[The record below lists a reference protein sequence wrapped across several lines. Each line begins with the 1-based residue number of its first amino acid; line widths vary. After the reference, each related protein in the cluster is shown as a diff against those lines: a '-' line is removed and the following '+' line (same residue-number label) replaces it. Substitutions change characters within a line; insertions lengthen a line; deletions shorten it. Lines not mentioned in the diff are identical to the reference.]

1 MRRILRDRRIYLALL
16 LLFAIAWPFLVG
28 QSAYYMGFFVAACI
42 YALSAVALNLLTGY
56 GGQVSVG
63 NGGFL
68 TIGAYAVGILTY
80 RFNAGI
86 WLTLPIA
93 GLGAAAIG
101 FVLGLPA
108 ARLRGHFLGI
118 VTLGFGIAVPVVALN
133 WDSLTNGYNGIEVSR
148 PPLLADDL
156 ELFYFVIFLTAILL
170 WMTTNIA
177 RSRMGRAFIAVR
189 DSEVAAMA
197 NGIDVAFYKTIM
209 FTISAFFTG
218 IAGGIYAYWIGFV
231 SPNDYTLL
239 TSFLLLAMI
248 VVGGLASIWG
258 AVTGAV
264 LLTVIPSLTESY
276 AGIGDT
282 LIGAAVILIVLI
294 RPAGIASF
302 LKQNSDS

>member
-1 MRRILRDRRIYLALL
+1 MRSIFSNSKLYLALL
-16 LLFAIAWPFLVG
+16 FLFAIAWPFMVG
-28 QSAYYMGFFVAACI
+28 QSAYYMGFFVTACV
-42 YALSAVALNLLTGY
+42 YSLAAVALNLLTGY

-68 TIGAYAVGILTY
+68 TIGAYAVGILSY
-80 RFNAGI
+80 RFNLGI

-93 GLGAAAIG
+93 GIVAAAVG

-108 ARLRGHFLGI
+108 TRLRGHFLGI

-133 WDSLTNGYNGIEVSR
+133 WESLTNGYNGIEVSR
-148 PPLLADDL
+148 PSWISSDL
-156 ELFYFVIFLTAILL
+156 EFFYLVIFLTAILL
-170 WMTTNIA
+170 WMATNIA
-177 RSRMGRAFIAVR
+177 QSRLGRAFIAVR
-189 DSEVAAMA
+189 DSEVAALA
-197 NGIDVAFYKTIM
+197 NGINVASYKAIM

-218 IAGGIYAYWIGFV
+218 IAGGVYAYWVGFV

-239 TSFLLLAMI
+239 SSFLLLAMI
-248 VVGGLASIWG
+248 VVGGLASVWG

-282 LIGAAVILIVLI
+282 LIGAAVILIILI
-294 RPAGIASF
+294 RPAGIASL
-302 LKQNSDS
+302 LKRR

>member
-1 MRRILRDRRIYLALL
+1 MRSLLSNRKTYVALL
-16 LLFAIAWPFLVG
+16 LLFAIAWPFVVG
-28 QSAYYMGFFVAACI
+28 QSAYYMGFFVTACI
-42 YALSAVALNLLTGY
+42 YSLSAVALNLLTGY

-68 TIGAYAVGILTY
+68 TIGAYAVGILSY
-80 RFNAGI
+80 RFNVGI
-86 WLTLPIA
+86 WLALPIA
-93 GLGAAAIG
+93 GIGAAAIG

-133 WDSLTNGYNGIEVSR
+133 WESLTNGYNGIEVSR
-148 PPLLADDL
+148 PALLSNDL
-156 ELFYFVIFLTAILL
+156 EFFYFVIFLTAILL
-170 WMTTNIA
+170 WMAINIA
-177 RSRMGRAFIAVR
+177 RSRLGRAFIAVR

-197 NGIDVAFYKTIM
+197 NGINVASYKTIM

-218 IAGGIYAYWIGFV
+218 IAGGIYAYWVGFV

-258 AVTGAV
+258 AVAGAV
-264 LLTVIPSLTESY
+264 LLTVLPSLTESY

-294 RPAGIASF
+294 RPAGIAS
-302 LKQNSDS
+302 LLRRKSGS

>member
-1 MRRILRDRRIYLALL
+1 MLRNGKTYVGVL
-16 LLFAIAWPFLVG
+16 LLFAIAWPFIVG
-28 QSAYYMGFFVAACI
+28 QSAYYLGFFVTACI

-68 TIGAYAVGILTY
+68 TIGAYAVGILSY
-80 RFNAGI
+80 RFNASI

-93 GLGAAAIG
+93 GLSAAAIG

-133 WDSLTNGYNGIEVSR
+133 WESLTNGYNGIEVSR
-148 PPLLADDL
+148 PALLSNDL
-156 ELFYFVIFLTAILL
+156 EFFYFVIFLTAFLL
-170 WMTTNIA
+170 WVAINIA
-177 RSRMGRAFIAVR
+177 RSRMGRAFVAVR

-197 NGIDVAFYKTIM
+197 NGINVASYKTIM

-218 IAGGIYAYWIGFV
+218 IAGGIYAYWVGFV

-282 LIGAAVILIVLI
+282 LIGAAVILIVLL
-294 RPAGIASF
+294 RPAGIAS
-302 LKQNSDS
+302 LLRRRSGS

>member
-1 MRRILRDRRIYLALL
+1 MKPIFRDERTYLALL
-16 LLFAIAWPFLVG
+16 LVFGIVWPLLVG
-28 QSAYYMGFFVAACI
+28 QSAYYMGFFVTACI

-68 TIGAYAVGILTY
+68 TIGAYAVGILSY

-86 WLTLPIA
+86 WLTLPLA
-93 GLGAAAIG
+93 GISAAAIG

-133 WDSLTNGYNGIEVSR
+133 WESLTNGYNGIQVTR
-148 PPLLADDL
+148 PALLANDL
-156 ELFYFVIFLTAILL
+156 EFFYFVIFLTAVLL
-170 WMTTNIA
+170 WIAMNIA

-197 NGIDVAFYKTIM
+197 NGINVASYKTMM
-209 FTISAFFTG
+209 FTISASFTG
-218 IAGGIYAYWIGFV
+218 IAGGIYAYWVGFV

-258 AVTGAV
+258 AVIGAV

-282 LIGAAVILIVLI
+282 LIGAAVMFIVLI
-294 RPAGIASF
+294 RPAGIASL
-302 LKQNSDS
+302 LKRNSSS